1 MIKPYVYLIIYKPTR
16 QKYVGHRYG
25 NIRLKILAKDDF
37 WKIYFTSSKIV
48 KNLIK
53 ETGIDSFEI
62 KWIKEFDTVKEVQ
75 TYEQNILVENNIASN
90 DEWLNEMISFPC
102 NTWNPKIREK
112 RVKTNQEKFGY
123 DYHVQSPEFKENS
136 KQMYMERYGVNTN
149 MKTEEFRIKSEQTC
163 LKKYGFPKAQSSPII
178 KAKFKQTCLKKY
190 GVKNILATEENKQ
203 KRKDLMMKKYGVTN
217 SGLVK
222 FKCDDCGFEGNAVAV
237 NFHFQK
243 TNHTKKLVLLA
254 DGKWEIWEKIK
265 TNKSYVRL
273 DKSKIRDIIMDKK
286 V

>member
-123 DYHVQSPEFKENS
+123 DYHVQSPEFRENS
-136 KQMYMERYGVNTN
+136 NGV
-149 MKTEEFRIKSEQTC
+149 
-163 LKKYGFPKAQSSPII
+163 
-178 KAKFKQTCLKKY
+178 
-190 GVKNILATEENKQ
+190 
-203 KRKDLMMKKYGVTN
+203 
-217 SGLVK
+217 
-222 FKCDDCGFEGNAVAV
+222 
-237 NFHFQK
+237 
-243 TNHTKKLVLLA
+243 
-254 DGKWEIWEKIK
+254 
-265 TNKSYVRL
+265 
-273 DKSKIRDIIMDKK
+273 
-286 V
+286 